1 MKKTEA
7 TLHFLESMIGR
18 EIVDY
23 EIKRKYD
30 TDGNKISY
38 DILVQPKQSLEY
50 IEIDFKLTPT
60 SGLNQNK
67 DE

>member
-18 EIVDY
+18 EILDY

-30 TDGNKISY
+30 ADGNKISY
-38 DILVQPKQSLEY
+38 DILVRPKQSVGY

-60 SGLNQNK
+60 GGLNQTK

>member
-60 SGLNQNK
+60 SGSNQNK